1 MIGLDEF
8 LECVDRSGLIPR
20 ATVQPL
26 CAPND
31 RDDAAALARRLV
43 QQGLLTQYQARKL
56 LAGATRGFFL
66 GGYRILRPLGEGG
79 MGKVFLAAHE
89 EDGRRVAIK
98 VLPPRRAQEEANS
111 LARFKREMELSMRC
125 DHPNVARTLTFGN
138 DGDVHFMV
146 LEYIP
151 GLSLYDM

>member
-1 MIGLDEF
+1 M
-8 LECVDRSGLIPR
+8 
-20 ATVQPL
+20 
-26 CAPND
+26 
-31 RDDAAALARRLV
+31 

-79 MGKVFLAAHE
+79 MGKVYLAVHE
-89 EDGRRVAIK
+89 SGGQEVAIK
-98 VLPPRRAQEEANS
+98 VLPPKRAQAESNS
-111 LARFKREMELSMRC
+111 LQRFRREMELSMRC
-125 DHPNVARTLTFGN
+125 NHPNVARTLSFGN

-151 GLSLYDM
+151 GMSLYDMVKSDQYGPLRVATASRLFLKSSAD